1 MLRNFLLAPLLTF
14 LLVSMGVQEKPIPP
28 ASAVLTVKG
37 PTIAADPQVLPVLAE
52 VDALKIENALLKVQ
66 ATEVALDKLKAEFQ
80 RLLTSHQK
88 PGYQI
93 AQGPDGKLT
102 YVVEPKKDDKKE
114 PK

>member
-1 MLRNFLLAPLLTF
+1 MRNFLLAPLLTF
-14 LLVSMGVQEKPIPP
+14 LLVSMGVQEKPITPP
-28 ASAVLTVKG
+28 DPGTVTVTG
-37 PTIAADPQVLPVLAE
+37 TYAPLPPPILAE

-93 AQGPDGKLT
+93 AQGPDGKLM
-102 YVVEPKKDDKKE
+102 YVPEPKPVEKKE